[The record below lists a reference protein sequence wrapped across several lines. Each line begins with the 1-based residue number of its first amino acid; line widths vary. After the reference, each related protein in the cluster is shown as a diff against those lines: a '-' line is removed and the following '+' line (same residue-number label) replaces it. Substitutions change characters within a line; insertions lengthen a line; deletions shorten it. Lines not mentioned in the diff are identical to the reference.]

1 MALLSPWI
9 TTRIPRLR
17 DALRRLSATGTG
29 VGSLRLLLVLCIVVP
44 LLQLS
49 VFATYRKQQLEA
61 EAEVRLQRTLR
72 IAHEHA
78 LRIFATN
85 DALLQHVR
93 DLAPAPAKPVADAA
107 ATLHER
113 LQALVRGQAQVA
125 AIWIHDRDGRPRAT
139 SRVAV
144 LTEGLNAADRDYFHW
159 HRARLGPL
167 YFSEVLTGKLSGDK
181 FIHMSLPRLAPD
193 GRFGGVVAVDT
204 DPAYFADFHATLAA
218 EEPGVAISLFRQD
231 GVVYSRW
238 PPLPNAPVR
247 IAPTSEV
254 LGQIERGETAGA
266 LRSVSSLDGQERIVL
281 FRKLGDYPVYIGVGR
296 KVGAVKHDLM
306 DELGLLVAVTGVP
319 VLGLV
324 MAAWLAMRR
333 TRDALAAAA
342 RLQQESEG
350 RRQAEEAL
358 FQSQKMEALG
368 RLTGGVAH
376 DFNNA
381 LMVISGNLHLLRH
394 AAANQPSRQLDAIG
408 RAVDSATRLTRQL
421 LAFSRHQAL
430 TLETVLLQRRLPALR
445 DMIEPT
451 LGKTIEFKL
460 EVARDTA
467 PIDVDVAELELA
479 LINLAV
485 NARDAMPEGGRFM
498 LRASNA
504 PAPAEGATAP
514 ASVVIDAIDT
524 GQGMDPGVAARA
536 FDPFFTTKP
545 PGKGT
550 GLGLSQV
557 YALCR
562 HAGGNV
568 TLISAPG
575 RGTVVRMHFPAS
587 QGEVPPPSEPDPA
600 HAPVSRTVLLVED
613 NAEVAEVVR
622 PVLEAM
628 GCTVTHMQAAAPA
641 LQALDGGAHFDVL
654 LTDVLM
660 PGRMDGAALA
670 QAVRARHPQVQIL
683 IMTGYAEQIEAITE
697 LGFRVLPKP
706 FSSSALA
713 AALEALANTPQQ
725 A

>member
-1 MALLSPWI
+1 MVLPPPWI
-9 TTRIPRLR
+9 TARIRW
-17 DALRRLSATGTG
+17 LRRALKRLLASGTG
-29 VGSLRLLLVLCIVVP
+29 VGSLRVLLVLCIVVP
-44 LLQLS
+44 LLQLL
-49 VFATYRKQQLEA
+49 VFVTYRNQQLEA
-61 EAEVRLQRTLR
+61 EAQVRLQRSLR
-72 IAHEHA
+72 IAHDHD
-78 LRIFATN
+78 LRIFSAN
-85 DALLQHVR
+85 EALLQHLR
-93 DLAPAPAKPVADAA
+93 DLAPATAAADAPG
-107 ATLHER
+107 LHPKR
-113 LQALVRGQAQVA
+113 LKELVRGQPQVE
-125 AIWIHDRDGRPRAT
+125 AIWIFDRDGRPRAG
-139 SRVAV
+139 SRMA
-144 LTEGLNAADRDYFHW
+144 EIPAGLSSADRPYFRW
-159 HRARLGPL
+159 HREGNGTLQV
-167 YFSEVLTGKLSGDK
+167 SEVMTGVVSGEK
-181 FIHMSLPRLAPD
+181 FFQMSLPRFAPD
-193 GRFGGVVAVDT
+193 GSFGGIVSIT
-204 DPAYFADFHATLAA
+204 MNPAYFAGFHATLAA
-218 EEPGVAISLFRQD
+218 EEPGVAITLFRQD

-238 PPLPNAPVR
+238 PALESAPER
-247 IAPTSEV
+247 MSPTGEV
-254 LGQIERGETAGA
+254 LSRVLRGEIAGA
-266 LRSVSSLDGQERIVL
+266 VRNISSLDGQKRIIL

-296 KVGAVKHDLM
+296 EVGALKRDLM

-319 VLGLV
+319 VLGLIL
-324 MAAWLAMRR
+324 AAWLAMRR
-333 TRDALAAAA
+333 TSDALASAA
-342 RLQQESEG
+342 RLQQESEA

-394 AAANQPSRQLDAIG
+394 ASANQPSRQLDAIG

-430 TLETVLLQRRLPALR
+430 SLETVQLQRRLPALH

-451 LGKTIEFKL
+451 LGKDIELRL

-467 PIDVDVAELELA
+467 PIEVDVAELELA

-485 NARDAMPEGGRFM
+485 NARDAMPEGGRFT
-498 LRASNA
+498 LRAYNA
-504 PAPAEGATAP
+504 AASGEGTAAP

-524 GQGMDPGVAARA
+524 GQGMDPSVAARA

-545 PGKGT
+545 AGKGT

-562 HAGGNV
+562 HAGGSV

-587 QGEVPPPSEPDPA
+587 QREVPPPSVPDPA
-600 HAPVSRTVLLVED
+600 QAVSPRTVLLVED
-613 NAEVAEVVR
+613 NAEVADVVR
-622 PVLEAM
+622 PVLEDM
-628 GCTVTHMQAAAPA
+628 GCTVTHMQTAAPA
-641 LQALDGGAHFDVL
+641 LQALDAGTQFDVL

-660 PGRMDGAALA
+660 PGGMDGAALA

-683 IMTGYAEQIEAITE
+683 IMTGYAEQIQAITA

-706 FSSSALA
+706 FSPAALA
-713 AALEALANTPQQ
+713 EALEALANAPRQ